1 MSPFTLLA
9 IGAAM
14 LLAIGVPALRVSRIA
29 AAQRRH
35 LAQRLASLLVETAE
49 IDELA
54 TPRQEAHWLMVHAP
68 RFIRLRLVRA
78 GMTLE
83 WRSVIL
89 FWAGTALLCGSAAWF
104 GGAIIG
110 AESLFAVLGLAFGLF
125 QMITANRLRAFIDG
139 LPLYLDAARQLVMV
153 GNSLQQ
159 AMVKAG
165 DGCSPGVA
173 RHLAPLL
180 RRVQFGAP
188 PGDSVAWLAERLDI
202 IELHMLA
209 AAIQTNAR
217 YGGRISTVLANL
229 TQILRDRARV
239 ERELHSATAETR
251 MSSLVLGALPVVVAA
266 FIGVTNPSF
275 MQFFINTPQGHKLI
289 AVAVGMELTGLLVM
303 RRIMRIEF

>member
-1 MSPFTLLA
+1 MSPVM
-9 IGAAM
+9 I
-14 LLAIGVPALRVSRIA
+14 LAIGVVLLLMIGVPAFRVSRIH

-35 LAQRLASLLVETAE
+35 LEQRLASLRAPAE
-49 IDELA
+49 EIEEL
-54 TPRQEAHWLMVHAP
+54 TSPRQQAHWLMLHAP
-68 RFIRLRLVRA
+68 RFIRLGLARA
-78 GMTLE
+78 GLTLQ
-83 WRSVIL
+83 WRSVML
-89 FWAGTALLCGSAAWF
+89 FGLIAAVACALATMLAGVVIGVVALVAA
-104 GGAIIG
+104 
-110 AESLFAVLGLAFGLF
+110 LGLALGLF
-125 QMITANRLRAFIDG
+125 QMVASRRLAAFIEG
-139 LPLYLDAARQLVMV
+139 LPMYLDGTRQLVMV

-165 DGCSPGVA
+165 EGCSPGVA

-217 YGGRISTVLANL
+217 FGGRISNVLTNL

-239 ERELHSATAETR
+239 ERDLRSATSETR
-251 MSSLVLGALPVVVAA
+251 MSALILSALPIVVAILIS
-266 FIGVTNPSF
+266 FTNPSYIA
-275 MQFFINTPQGHKLI
+275 FFRDEPVGQRLLCI
-289 AVAVGMELTGLLVM
+289 ALGMEVVGVLVM